1 MSMTTIKV
9 SCIDQRLILTSGP
22 VIASGGRNEDA
33 VEFNFSPLWDGF
45 DKTATFYRS
54 REKAYHVP
62 ITDNQCVIP
71 HEVLAD
77 EGQICF
83 GVFGVKGDVTRTTEI
98 MKYRVLEG
106 ALTTDTN
113 PSDPTPD
120 IYSELVNRIVSVENR
135 ATAIEQF
142 TTQPVPY
149 ETTGDLVQIE
159 NFAGMP
165 MNCVTAIEPIQPGSG
180 DPSLDN
186 VRPIS
191 GRTNAVLVRCGK
203 NLVDMAD
210 FYSSNSTVYIEQS
223 ANSLRIY
230 TDSAG
235 TYRGARTPAMHLI
248 GGKTYT
254 LSASVAEIVSGNVRI
269 GLRDAQTNTFL
280 NNSSCIFTTTGF
292 KKATFTV
299 NEDVDAYV
307 SPLVT
312 WSTSENGDATFSN
325 IQLEI
330 SNTATNF
337 EPFTGED
344 FSVTFNDTI
353 YGGTL
358 DWNTGVLT
366 VDKLLKTI
374 TGEENVTW
382 KNNTGWVDGTWY
394 CGTILPGAEEV
405 VGFGT
410 VADIMCSHAP
420 VTTPGLVAI
429 TENCVGY
436 GNGTNLYANFG
447 NRYNTA
453 ELFTDYLAAQY
464 AAGTPVQVCY
474 KLASP
479 TVIQLTPND
488 IIALSGLNTV
498 YSNAGKTTVSGRKDI
513 LWLTSSLIQRIQAL
527 ESAVISLGGNV

>member
-22 VIASGGRNEDA
+22 VIASGGQNEDA

-62 ITDNQCVIP
+62 ITDNRCVIP

-83 GVFGVKGDVTRTTEI
+83 GVFGVKGDVIRTTEI

-223 ANSLRIY
+223 ANSLRIH

-254 LSASVAEIVSGNVRI
+254 LSASVTEIVSGNVRI

-307 SPLVT
+307 SALVT
-312 WSTSENGDATFSN
+312 WTTSENGDATFSN

-330 SNTATNF
+330 SNTSTDF

-344 FSVTFNDTI
+344 FSVTFNDTV

-366 VDKLLKTI
+366 VDRGLRTYDSTTYTWGKSS
-374 TGEENVTW
+374 VTTFDRFL
-382 KNNTGWVDGTWY
+382 NGINDALPNTR
-394 CGTILPGAEEV
+394 V
-405 VGFGT
+405 V
-410 VADIMCSHAP
+410 CSHAP
-420 VTTPGLVAI
+420 SNKQHTELNWVYINDSSTLSWNFSTYGTTTVEDFNAYL
-429 TENCVGY
+429 
-436 GNGTNLYANFG
+436 
-447 NRYNTA
+447 TA
-453 ELFTDYLAAQY
+453 QA
-464 AAGTPVQVCY
+464 AAGTPVQVAY
-474 KLASP
+474 KLATP
-479 TVIQLTPND
+479 TIVQLTSND
-488 IIALSGLNTV
+488 ILALSGLNTV

-513 LWLTSSLIQRIQAL
+513 LWLTSSLIERIKNL
-527 ESAVISLGGNV
+527 ESAVISLGENF